1 MAYRSNTLYKEVL
14 DMQQYYNVSLRLS
27 PDEYSKLNLLQ
38 KIETD
43 KTVGKVSKSDIIRV
57 ALLRYFDDSNV
68 STEELQREIDKRIE
82 LEGR

>member
-1 MAYRSNTLYKEVL
+1 
-14 DMQQYYNVSLRLS
+14 MQQYYNVSLRLS
-27 PDEYSKLNLLQ
+27 PDEYSKLSVLQ

-57 ALLRYFDDSNV
+57 ALNQFFDASNV

-82 LEGR
+82 IEGR